1 MDVSLYVINESG
13 SDLALEA
20 LVNAS
25 TLPTFQD
32 YWGLDVWGMHTG
44 GKDDFFV
51 YGSDGKL
58 SAYFKGYLPPNSDL
72 STPDGYANMKEAILN
87 AQ

>member
-1 MDVSLYVINESG
+1 MFVVNESG

-20 LVNAS
+20 LVGAS

-32 YWGLDVWGMHTG
+32 YWGLDVWGMHG
-44 GKDDFFV
+44 GDKDDFFI
-51 YGSDGKL
+51 YDANGIL
-58 SAYFKGYLPPNSDL
+58 RTYFKGYSPPNSDL

-87 AQ
+87 AL